1 MSATYCHIPSNV
13 TITGCAVALFR
24 GVDEIMVC
32 EENRVVLSYQEQQ
45 ALNSKQPY
53 MLPSPTTL
61 DHYGNPIPSTRL
73 GRLLHKR
80 MNKRKKMDD
89 IEIKDEEALALV
101 SQAQLNHARFAMQ
114 GRYFRHVVLR
124 ERTKKGETHSATC
137 SRLLKE
143 EFYRKFTGSVP
154 QWDFVYQRKVATKGR
169 NSAILVYM
177 IHVDDTEI
185 DRTVLRMKGKSN
197 YFCAKDLP
205 DICSNDYNETRKHRF
220 VSMKKARSML
230 EDFSNKYPVNV
241 YDTSHWGALEL
252 FNAVMVHSEERKQSP
267 SFQMIE
273 QIGRGAYSIVWRA
286 KRRKGGKSGQ
296 TGQSGQSGQSGT
308 ANDGGDGGDGHDA
321 EEIAVKELLMRNVP
335 SKRVERVLSEIA
347 AMQSLRGDQ
356 NIVELF
362 DAEQHGDSLLLAMT
376 LCDGG
381 TLRDYINTQT
391 PMSNHIELL
400 KIVREITS
408 GLRALR
414 LHDLVRVVVV
424 VVPWCSWCT
433 RLFLL
438 LFSVFVFCILYLFSV
453 FVSY

>member
-1 MSATYCHIPSNV
+1 M
-13 TITGCAVALFR
+13 
-24 GVDEIMVC
+24 
-32 EENRVVLSYQEQQ
+32 
-45 ALNSKQPY
+45 
-53 MLPSPTTL
+53 
-61 DHYGNPIPSTRL
+61 
-73 GRLLHKR
+73 
-80 MNKRKKMDD
+80 
-89 IEIKDEEALALV
+89 
-101 SQAQLNHARFAMQ
+101 
-114 GRYFRHVVLR
+114 
-124 ERTKKGETHSATC
+124 
-137 SRLLKE
+137 
-143 EFYRKFTGSVP
+143 
-154 QWDFVYQRKVATKGR
+154 
-169 NSAILVYM
+169 
-177 IHVDDTEI
+177 
-185 DRTVLRMKGKSN
+185 
-197 YFCAKDLP
+197 
-205 DICSNDYNETRKHRF
+205 
-220 VSMKKARSML
+220 
-230 EDFSNKYPVNV
+230 
-241 YDTSHWGALEL
+241 
-252 FNAVMVHSEERKQSP
+252 
-267 SFQMIE
+267 
-273 QIGRGAYSIVWRA
+273 
-286 KRRKGGKSGQ
+286 
-296 TGQSGQSGQSGT
+296 SGQSGQSGT
-308 ANDGGDGGDGHDA
+308 ANDGGDGGDSHDA